1 MELSVALDSW
11 LDSEPIVA
19 DERAAEIYWWRTEE
33 LERAG
38 YSSEVSALV
47 AGDHRIDLHQA
58 CDLVRQGCPEQTAC
72 RILL

>member
-19 DERAAEIYWWRTEE
+19 DEQAAEIYWWRVEE

-38 YSSEVSALV
+38 YSAEAAGLV
-47 AGDHRIDLHQA
+47 AADHRIDLRQA
-58 CDLVRQGCPEQTAC
+58 CDLLRRGCPEQTGC